1 MARPRT
7 HDLDQLLDV
16 AERLVADHGP
26 ERFTVR
32 GLAAASG
39 VSNGAIYHAF
49 GSLPV
54 LLGRLWLRAAGE
66 FLDLQTELADA
77 AYEAGGPGAAAEAV
91 VAVAGTPAVFADRR
105 PAAAR
110 MLISVRRD
118 QLLGPEVPEEL
129 TEAMFA
135 LDKRLVALLIRLSQG
150 LWGRADGA
158 GVEVITVCVVDLP
171 TALFRRALTAPSADG
186 KPVVTEDCRE
196 RLRAAVRAVLTLPP
210 PPPNARRAA
219 ASRDSGKG

>member
-16 AERLVADHGP
+16 AERLVADNGP

-32 GLAAASG
+32 ALAAASG

-54 LLGRLWLRAAGE
+54 LLGRLWLRAAGD
-66 FLDLQTELADA
+66 FLDLQVELADGVHGDGHEA
-77 AYEAGGPGAAAEAV
+77 AIEAV
-91 VAVAGTPAVFADRR
+91 LAVAGAPAVFADRR

-110 MLISVRRD
+110 MLIAVRRD
-118 QLLGPEVPEEL
+118 QLLGPQVPEEL
-129 TEAMFA
+129 AEAMFA
-135 LDKRLVALLIRLSQG
+135 LDKRLLELLKRLARA

-158 GVEVITVCVVDLP
+158 GVEVVTLCVVDLP
-171 TALFRRALTAPSADG
+171 TAVFSRALTAPTLDG
-186 KPVVTEDCRE
+186 RPAIETDSRE
-196 RLRAAVRAVLTLPP
+196 RLNAAVRGVLTLPP
-210 PPPNARRAA
+210 PPQKKRAVP
-219 ASRDSGKG
+219 SSTS

>member
-32 GLAAASG
+32 ALAAASG

-54 LLGRLWLRAAGE
+54 LLGRLWLRAARE
-66 FLDLQTELADA
+66 FLDLQVELVEAVRGDGHDA
-77 AYEAGGPGAAAEAV
+77 AVDAV
-91 VAVAGTPAVFADRR
+91 VAAAGAPAVFADRR

-110 MLISVRRD
+110 MLIAVRRD
-118 QLLGPEVPEEL
+118 QLLGPEVPQEL
-129 TEAMFA
+129 AEAMLS
-135 LDKRLVALLIRLSQG
+135 LDRQLVELLKRLARG
-150 LWGRADGA
+150 LWGRADGP
-158 GVEVITVCVVDLP
+158 GVEVVTLCVVDLP
-171 TALFRRALTAPSADG
+171 TAVFRRALTQPPPGGRPVITAD
-186 KPVVTEDCRE
+186 RRA
-196 RLRAAVRAVLTLPP
+196 RLDAAVRGVLTVPP
-210 PPPNARRAA
+210 PPPAPRT
-219 ASRDSGKG
+219 DSSGDA